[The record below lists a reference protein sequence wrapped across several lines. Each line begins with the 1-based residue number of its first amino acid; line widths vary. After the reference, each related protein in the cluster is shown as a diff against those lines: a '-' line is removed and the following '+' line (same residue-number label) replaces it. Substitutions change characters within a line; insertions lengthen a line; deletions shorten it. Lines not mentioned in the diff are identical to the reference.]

1 MRTASSRTARDVA
14 QSTRRG
20 LAMLE
25 LVLSLP
31 ILLMVMGLMILI
43 GWAGAFKVRS
53 QVHARE
59 AVWRS
64 IHRATIPGAGQV
76 LPGQPGDVPPI
87 LLSVDRSPG
96 QPYIQP
102 PTAELALFDSHQVVR
117 GPVLIDPQSGR
128 GIDVNR
134 DLLDPNLGLITG
146 RALLERDFPLMAS
159 LPPHGYQY
167 NTEFSILDNRW
178 QFWQMGLASNR
189 SRRTLGLYPD
199 FLGLWTRIT
208 AEPRARFNRL
218 AAQLEVVNRRQ
229 MDLFDRDRELG
240 AYHRRYIDYYP
251 NPPRG
256 SRTCAPGELDAIAD
270 QLIRRIGIPRPRT
283 NLQQAGIPGRL
294 SQDFLDMYRALRDQ
308 ARLQNDAQSAAA
320 YTTLIQQLEAFQA
333 SLVQ

>member
-1 MRTASSRTARDVA
+1 
-14 QSTRRG
+14 
-20 LAMLE
+20 MLE

-31 ILLMVMGLMILI
+31 ILLMMMGLMILI
-43 GWAGAFKVRS
+43 GWAAAFKVRS

-64 IHRATIPGAGQV
+64 IHRATVPGVGQV
-76 LPGQPGDVPPI
+76 LPNRPGDVPPV

-128 GIDVNR
+128 GIQVNR
-134 DLLDPNLGLITG
+134 DLLDANLGLITG
-146 RALLERDFPLMAS
+146 RALLERDFPLMAN

-167 NTEFSILDNRW
+167 NTEFSILDNHW

-218 AAQLEVVNRRQ
+218 AAQLKVVNRWQ
-229 MDLFDRDRELG
+229 MNLFDRDPELG
-240 AYHRRYIDYYP
+240 AYYLRYIDYYP
-251 NPPRG
+251 NPPHDA
-256 SRTCAPGELDAIAD
+256 RTCAPGDLDDIAD

-283 NLQQAGIPGRL
+283 DLKQAGIPGRL
-294 SQDFLDMYRALRDQ
+294 SQDFLDMYRELRKR
-308 ARLQNDAQSAAA
+308 ARIQNDAQSIAD